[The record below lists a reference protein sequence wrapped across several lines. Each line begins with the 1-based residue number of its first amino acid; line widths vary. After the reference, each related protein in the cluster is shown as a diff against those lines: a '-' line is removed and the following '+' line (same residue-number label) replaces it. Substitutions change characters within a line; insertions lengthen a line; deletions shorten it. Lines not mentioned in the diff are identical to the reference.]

1 VKRVAVTGLGFI
13 SSVGNSRTEV
23 LQSLREGRSGIVYCA
38 ELERPGFPIRL
49 AGTIKGF
56 RFPELHYD
64 DWEYPA
70 EYSISREQIR
80 SMSPNVVYAYCAMQQ
95 AIADARLAPELVSS
109 PRTGAMC
116 ASGGS
121 SWLTYEYLDI
131 MLKKG
136 VMRCNPMAMVASIS
150 GGLNINLTACFK
162 IKGNTLGFSSA
173 CASSAHALGAAFD
186 HIRLGRQDVVFTV
199 GAEDCNLFSIMP
211 FAGAR
216 ALTAQTDPSKS
227 PCAFDR
233 NRDGFVVTGGS
244 TVLVLEELEHA
255 RRRGAPIYAEMI
267 GWGEASDGYSVM
279 APDPTGEGLSRAM
292 QLAAAEAGIGLGEI
306 DYINAHATSTVA
318 GDIAEVHAIE
328 RTFEPNGRPYVSST
342 KSLTGHGLSAAGAME
357 AGFCCLSLQE
367 GFIPV
372 SANITE
378 LDPECAG
385 ISVVTSPIDFAPR
398 IAMSNSSG
406 FGGAN
411 VSVIFRRWSEA

>member
-1 VKRVAVTGLGFI
+1 MKRVAVTGLGFI
-13 SSVGNSRTEV
+13 SSIGNNQADV
-23 LQSLREGRSGIVYCA
+23 LRSLRECRSGIEYCQ
-38 ELERPGFPIRL
+38 ELEKPGFPIRL

-64 DWEYPA
+64 DWEYPK
-70 EYSISREQIR
+70 EYSLGREQLR

-95 AIADARLAPELVSS
+95 AIADAQLTPETVSH

-136 VMRCNPMAMVASIS
+136 VMRCNPMAMVASIAGS
-150 GGLNINLTACFK
+150 LNINLTACFK

-186 HIRLGRQDVVFTV
+186 HIRLGRQDIVFAV

-216 ALTAQTDPSKS
+216 ALTPKTDPSTS

-233 NRDGFVVTGGS
+233 KRDGFVVTGGS

-255 RRRGAPIYAEMI
+255 RQRGVPIHAEMI

-292 QLAAAEAGIGLGEI
+292 QLAAAESGIALTDI

-318 GDIAEVHAIE
+318 GDVAEVHAVE
-328 RTFEPNGRPYVSST
+328 RTFGRNGKPYISST
-342 KSLTGHGLSAAGAME
+342 KSMTGHGLSAAGAME
-357 AGFCCLSLQE
+357 AGFCCLALE
-367 GFIPV
+367 HGFTPV

-411 VSVIFRRWSEA
+411 VSVLFRRWADA

>member
-1 VKRVAVTGLGFI
+1 MKRVAVTGLGFI
-13 SSVGNSRTEV
+13 SSIGNNQADV
-23 LQSLREGRSGIVYCA
+23 LRSLRECRTGIEYCSD
-38 ELERPGFPIRL
+38 LERPGFPIRL

-56 RFPELHYD
+56 RFPELHYE
-64 DWEYPA
+64 DWEYPS
-70 EYSISREQIR
+70 EYKIGREQLR
-80 SMSPNVVYAYCAMQQ
+80 SMSPSVVYAYCAMQQ
-95 AIADARLAPELVSS
+95 AIADARLAPDAVSH

-116 ASGGS
+116 ASAGS
-121 SWLTYEYLDI
+121 TWLMYEYLDI

-150 GGLNINLTACFK
+150 GSLNINLTACFK

-186 HIRLGRQDVVFTV
+186 RIRLGRQDIVFAV

-216 ALTAQTDPSKS
+216 ALSVQTDPAVS

-233 NRDGFVVTGGS
+233 KRDGFVVTGGS

-255 RRRGAPIYAEMI
+255 QQRGVPIYAEMV

-279 APDPTGEGLSRAM
+279 APEPTGEGLSRAM
-292 QLAAAEAGIGLGEI
+292 QLAAAESDLEPGDI
-306 DYINAHATSTVA
+306 DYINAHATSTMA
-318 GDIAEVHAIE
+318 GDIAEIRAIE
-328 RTFEPNGRPYVSST
+328 RTFGRKEKPYVSST
-342 KSLTGHGLSAAGAME
+342 KSLTGHGLSSAGALE
-357 AGFCCLSLQE
+357 AAFCCLSLKQ

-398 IAMSNSSG
+398 VAMSNSSG
-406 FGGAN
+406 FGGTN
-411 VSVIFRRWSEA
+411 VSVIFRRWPDA

>member
-13 SSVGNSRTEV
+13 SSIGNNQSDV
-23 LQSLREGRSGIVYCA
+23 LRSLRECRTGIEYFS

-70 EYSISREQIR
+70 EYNISREQLR
-80 SMSPNVVYAYCAMQQ
+80 SMSPSVVYAYCAMQQ
-95 AIADARLAPELVSS
+95 AIADARLAPEDVSH

-116 ASGGS
+116 ASAGS
-121 SWLTYEYLDI
+121 TWLLYEYLDI

-150 GGLNINLTACFK
+150 GSLNINLTASFQ

-186 HIRLGRQDVVFTV
+186 RIRLGRQDIVFAV

-216 ALTAQTDPSKS
+216 ALSPQTDPTVS

-233 NRDGFVVTGGS
+233 KRD
-244 TVLVLEELEHA
+244 
-255 RRRGAPIYAEMI
+255 
-267 GWGEASDGYSVM
+267 
-279 APDPTGEGLSRAM
+279 
-292 QLAAAEAGIGLGEI
+292 
-306 DYINAHATSTVA
+306 
-318 GDIAEVHAIE
+318 
-328 RTFEPNGRPYVSST
+328 
-342 KSLTGHGLSAAGAME
+342 
-357 AGFCCLSLQE
+357 
-367 GFIPV
+367 
-372 SANITE
+372 
-378 LDPECAG
+378 
-385 ISVVTSPIDFAPR
+385 
-398 IAMSNSSG
+398 
-406 FGGAN
+406 
-411 VSVIFRRWSEA
+411 